1 MPNQIS
7 KYHQLAKIKPPDYSV
22 NRAGLDAIEAQN
34 SDIQKLRDRIGLVRK
49 INPELINPSYNEK
62 E

>member
-1 MPNQIS
+1 MTNQIS
-7 KYHQLAKIKPPDYSV
+7 KYHQLVRIKPSDYSV

-49 INPELINPSYNEK
+49 INPEEIKPMYYENE
-62 E
+62 

>member
-1 MPNQIS
+1 LPNQIS
-7 KYHQLAKIKPPDYSV
+7 KYHQLARIKPSDYSV

>member
-1 MPNQIS
+1 
-7 KYHQLAKIKPPDYSV
+7 LV

-34 SDIQKLRDRIGLVRK
+34 SDIQIIRDRMGLIK
-49 INPELINPSYNEK
+49 EINPEEINPSYNEK